1 MPGDPGFQERL
12 CWEQTTPSPRA
23 AVHPARYP
31 AMLGRPHALEIREE
45 EVTQQDHLGN
55 SPVLQAD
62 PPCPSFLLWTGIPE
76 LGSRA
81 QQLPKQEGM
90 SSEAGLSAE
99 GHRPAGQ
106 PDHWAAGEFP
116 TIISFQS
123 PRIKMGL
130 KKTKYCYRK
139 LTHKSI

>member
-1 MPGDPGFQERL
+1 
-12 CWEQTTPSPRA
+12 
-23 AVHPARYP
+23 
-31 AMLGRPHALEIREE
+31 MLGRPHALEIREE
-45 EVTQQDHLGN
+45 EATQQDHLGN

-62 PPCPSFLLWTGIPE
+62 PLCPSFLLWTGIPE

-106 PDHWAAGEFP
+106 PDHWAAGWGWGRLGDEQGNQESVHRAAP
-116 TIISFQS
+116 HAELNEG
-123 PRIKMGL
+123 P
-130 KKTKYCYRK
+130 
-139 LTHKSI
+139 